1 MFDLIGT
8 VMADKL
14 SVKLN
19 NVTFFSLFDG
29 LNDATMLKKMSYVQ
43 YFDPTPLGSNKVKI
57 IQEFELMSAFS
68 FSKKWGREGGE
79 SEKLKKEGGS
89 MVQAQVFLKGGTC
102 TFHI

>member
-8 VMADKL
+8 VMAVKL
-14 SVKLN
+14 SVKL

-29 LNDATMLKKMSYVQ
+29 SNDATMLKKMSYVQ

-68 FSKKWGREGGE
+68 FSKKCLVLF
-79 SEKLKKEGGS
+79 KIL
-89 MVQAQVFLKGGTC
+89 V
-102 TFHI
+102 

>member
-8 VMADKL
+8 VMAVKL

-19 NVTFFSLFDG
+19 VIFFSLFDG
-29 LNDATMLKKMSYVQ
+29 SNDATMLKKMSYVQ

-68 FSKKWGREGGE
+68 FSKKCLVLF
-79 SEKLKKEGGS
+79 KIL
-89 MVQAQVFLKGGTC
+89 V
-102 TFHI
+102 